1 MTNQIVIDASNT
13 ILGRIASNAA
23 KQALLG
29 KSVIIVNCNDAIV
42 SGSKANIIAE
52 YEDIRKKG
60 GASLKGPFFPK
71 QPDRIVKRTIRGML
85 SYKHGRGEAAFA
97 RIRCYNTVPKEH
109 EAAKKT
115 SFASVKNTK
124 TIKLADLSSYI

>member
-1 MTNQIVIDASNT
+1 MTVQIVIDASNT
-13 ILGRIASNAA
+13 ILGRLASNAA

-29 KSVIIVNCNDAIV
+29 KDVIIVNCNEVIL
-42 SGSKANIIAE
+42 SGARASIIAE

-97 RIRCYNTVPKEH
+97 RVMCYNNVPKEH

-115 SFASVKNTK
+115 SFATIKNTK